1 MVDEF
6 QYFPRM
12 LKTLLARMH
21 GPIQEENVEA
31 LVGSVCRMNI

>member
-1 MVDEF
+1 
-6 QYFPRM
+6 
-12 LKTLLARMH
+12 LLARIH